1 MSDCQSAPAWH
12 CVVENALGLLTLVR
26 DETGLC
32 GLYFPHHWYR
42 PSSAAFGRERN
53 HGFDEVIGQLDEYL
67 AGARTRFELPLSVHG
82 DPFQMAVWGLVARIP
97 YGVTTTYG
105 ALAAQ
110 IDGATAQQVGV
121 AVGRNPLSIV
131 VPCHR
136 VVGRGGKLT
145 GYAGGL
151 ARKRRLL
158 ELERDHR
165 RSAVAESDLPRWTPH
180 ETPRRNVYRV

>member
-1 MSDCQSAPAWH
+1 MQ
-12 CVVENALGLLTLVR
+12 NALGRLTLVR
-26 DETGLC
+26 NETGLC

-42 PSSAAFGRERN
+42 PSAATFGPQRD
-53 HGFDEVIGQLDEYL
+53 HGFDQVIGQLDEYL
-67 AGARTRFELPLSVHG
+67 AGERTQFELALSVHG
-82 DPFQMAVWGLVARIP
+82 DPLQIAVWQLVARIP

-110 IDGATAQQVGV
+110 IDGATAQQVGA

-136 VVGRGGKLT
+136 VVGQGGKLT

-158 ELERDHR
+158 ELEREHR
-165 RSAVAESDLPRWTPH
+165 HAAVAETDLPRWTPH
-180 ETPRRNVYRV
+180 ETRRRSVYRV

>member
-1 MSDCQSAPAWH
+1 MSDPMTAPTWH
-12 CVVENALGLLTLVR
+12 CVVENPLGRLTLVR

-42 PSSAAFGRERN
+42 PDPVTFGRCRDD
-53 HGFDEVIGQLDEYL
+53 GFDDVIRQLDQYL
-67 AGARTRFELPLSVHG
+67 AGERTGFELPLNVHG
-82 DPFQMAVWGLVARIP
+82 DPFQAAVWRLVTRIP

-105 ALAAQ
+105 ALAAH

-121 AVGRNPLSIV
+121 AVGRNPLSVI

-136 VVGRGGKLT
+136 VVGQGGKLT
-145 GYAGGL
+145 GYAGGIT
-151 ARKRRLL
+151 RKRFLL

-165 RSAVAESDLPRWTPH
+165 RAAGAGSDLP
-180 ETPRRNVYRV
+180 